1 MLRRGIDP
9 PAGAAADVHSVSRTP
24 QIHCRP
30 FCVGRN
36 HDGDRW
42 DMDKDNV
49 KEFLNFTGKVV
60 IVHTVTYFVFGLL
73 MASLFDYGRLYQQE
87 IIRDFVRPI
96 DSSYMLLGP
105 LVQPIRGLLFA
116 FGLWPIRNTI
126 MENKRGWLILWS
138 LFVVFGILGTPA
150 AAPSSLEGIIYSKLP
165 LWYHLIGLP
174 EIALQTLAFSLIL
187 VWWEKR
193 RYQPSQSHHKSA
205 LWADVLKAVMI
216 ASFAYMGYA
225 VGSIL
230 SAVIARVE
238 IDMETAA
245 SDLRT
250 QMMFVV
256 AFVVYRPRLS
266 RLEEMDW
273 GQDCSGVRFPI
284 LLDS

>member
-1 MLRRGIDP
+1 
-9 PAGAAADVHSVSRTP
+9 
-24 QIHCRP
+24 
-30 FCVGRN
+30 
-36 HDGDRW
+36 
-42 DMDKDNV
+42 MDKDNV